1 MSNDTGRTPE
11 DDLIYQHLV
20 KLVKLIERTGRKV
33 TGLRI
38 EFERSPEQ
46 RFELIPGDSEI
57 SGQPTEPFKSDKF
70 IAVLPEEPQEESTGG
85 EMAEM
90 AAYLRAGPVFV
101 LKPVDDQV
109 SIMDDFSDLHQDDET
124 RH

>member
-11 DDLIYQHLV
+11 DDLIYQH
-20 KLVKLIERTGRKV
+20 LVKLIERTGRKV

-57 SGQPTEPFKSDKF
+57 SEQPTEPFKSDKF
-70 IAVLPEEPQEESTGG
+70 IAVLPEEPQEESTGD

-109 SIMDDFSDLHQDDET
+109 SIMDDFSDLLQDDET

>member
-57 SGQPTEPFKSDKF
+57 SGQPTEPFKSDEF
-70 IAVLPEEPQEESTGG
+70 IAVLPEDPQEESTGG

-90 AAYLRAGPVFV
+90 AAYLRAGPRY
-101 LKPVDDQV
+101 LYW
-109 SIMDDFSDLHQDDET
+109 SRWMT
-124 RH
+124 RFQ

>member
-20 KLVKLIERTGRKV
+20 ELVELIKRTGRKV

-70 IAVLPEEPQEESTGG
+70 IAVSPEEPHEKSTGG
-85 EMAEM
+85 EK
-90 AAYLRAGPVFV
+90 AAYLRAAPVYE
-101 LKPVDDQV
+101 LKPVDDQA
-109 SIMDDFSDLHQDDET
+109 SMTDDFSNLIQDDET
-124 RH
+124 LH